1 MGFWGKGLYQNDTA
15 LDVKDQF
22 EELLRQGNNVEQ
34 ITEHLIAKSAC
45 LLNDP
50 NETVFFWLAL
60 ADTQWNC
67 GVLVSPVKE
76 KALQCI
82 DKAKNAGFLL
92 LTQLDQT
99 MLDKLR
105 EKLLSP
111 FPLPQMHKQRKL
123 YRCSWS
129 IGDVYAY
136 RLESDLAKEKGL
148 YRRYLLIQKVDE
160 RIWSPGHIVP
170 IVYVKIT
177 ENDSIPISM
186 EEYNQLEYVQTWFTK
201 FEERFLPIDFRR
213 PKEDIAEKEKLH
225 YEVDDFGFLPQYRM
239 CLVSTSQKEIPK
251 TLEYLGNF
259 AGSMPP
265 KKEFI
270 PHIKTNIVSETW
282 GKHSS
287 TFERAMIQKYCNYN
301 RRELSIYRESHN

>member
-1 MGFWGKGLYQNDTA
+1 MGLWGKGLYQNDTA

-22 EELLRQGNNVEQ
+22 EELLRKGNNVEQ
-34 ITEHLIAKSAC
+34 ITKHLIAKSAC

-50 NETVFFWLAL
+50 HETVFFWLAL

-67 GVLVSPVKE
+67 GVLVSSVKE

-82 DKAKNAGFLL
+82 DKAKNEELLL
-92 LTQLDQT
+92 LTQLDPT
-99 MLDKLR
+99 MLDKLK

-111 FPLPQMHKQRKL
+111 FPISQMHKQRKL
-123 YRCSWS
+123 YRCTWS

-148 YRRYLLIQKVDE
+148 HRRYLLIQKVDE
-160 RIWSPGHIVP
+160 RVWSPGHIVP

-201 FEERFLPIDFRR
+201 FEERFLPIDFSR

-225 YEVDDFGFLPQYRM
+225 YEVDDFGFLPQYRL
-239 CLVSTSQKEIPK
+239 CLVSTSQKQIPK

-259 AGSMPP
+259 WGSMPP
-265 KKEFI
+265 EKEFI

-282 GKHSS
+282 GKYGSI
-287 TFERAMIQKYCNYN
+287 FERAMIQKYCNYN
-301 RRELSIYRESHN
+301 RRELSIYQKD